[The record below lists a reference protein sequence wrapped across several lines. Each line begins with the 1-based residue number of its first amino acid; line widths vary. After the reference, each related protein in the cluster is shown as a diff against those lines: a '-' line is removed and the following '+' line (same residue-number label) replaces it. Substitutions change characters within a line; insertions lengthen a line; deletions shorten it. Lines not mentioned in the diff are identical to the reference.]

1 MRRGRVLVPPNASR
15 TSSQRR
21 GGRRAMECRDP
32 RAFALLCAAM
42 FFVYSDQ
49 NLMAPNLSQIADFFG
64 YDDDERDAKLGGQI
78 SVAFFLLGL
87 PATLII
93 GLLCDVVQR
102 KKVLVATLLLGQGPC
117 LLTIFVT
124 EYWQLF
130 ALRTLTG
137 IAVGGAL
144 PLVYSIAGDLF
155 PPTSRAYAS
164 AMVGI
169 CSSLGSM
176 CGQGV
181 AGFMGPTFGWRLPF
195 AAVAA
200 PGLVVAWLVH
210 AFAEEPARGVAEGKA
225 DEGDGDDESGGEAA
239 YAADTAAVDAAT
251 DGATGTKTK
260 TKTKTSDE
268 NARVT
273 ATRLVL
279 DFARKSRSVISRR
292 TNVLGF
298 LQGVPGC
305 VPWSIISVFMNDYLA
320 NDKGLGVEAAT
331 SLLMCF
337 GLGAMGGTVGGG
349 VVGQRLYNASPVY
362 ATSFMG
368 AAAVAGIFPWLF
380 LVHADDY
387 DGGDASDMSRKC
399 AVAIFAGL
407 LCSVTGV
414 NVRAMT
420 VNVNDPRER
429 GTAFAWF
436 NLTDDLG
443 KGFGPVLIAALIH
456 RMGRQKAFEVGFW
469 FWVPCG
475 ALCALCGLTVPR
487 DEARVRREAESLRR
501 GGGGEA
507 ETAALLGKGGD
518 KMV

>member
-1 MRRGRVLVPPNASR
+1 
-15 TSSQRR
+15 
-21 GGRRAMECRDP
+21 MECRDP

-87 PATLII
+87 PATLVI

-102 KKVLVATLLLGQGPC
+102 KQVLVATLVLGQGPC
-117 LLTIFVT
+117 LLTVFVT

-130 ALRTLTG
+130 ALRALTG

-144 PLVYSIAGDLF
+144 PLVYSITGDLF

-164 AMVGI
+164 ATVGI

-225 DEGDGDDESGGEAA
+225 RGEDGHDAGARDDDHGDAAVGDATVGGGDANASFAEEGDP
-239 YAADTAAVDAAT
+239 
-251 DGATGTKTK
+251 
-260 TKTKTSDE
+260 

-273 ATRLVL
+273 ISRLAL
-279 DFARKSRSVISRR
+279 DFARKSRSVVSRR

-320 NDKGLGVEAAT
+320 VDKGLGVEAAT

-349 VVGQRLYNASPVY
+349 VVGQRLYNASPRY

-387 DGGDASDMSRKC
+387 DSRDGAAMARKC
-399 AVAIFAGL
+399 AVAVCAGL

-443 KGFGPVLIAALIH
+443 KGFGPVLIAALIG
-456 RMGRQKAFEVGFW
+456 RMGRQKAFELGFW

-475 ALCALCGLTVPR
+475 ALCALCGLTVPA
-487 DEARVRREAESLRR
+487 DEARVRRETEARR
-501 GGGGEA
+501 RRSGEGEA
-507 ETAALLGKGGD
+507 AALLGKGGD
-518 KMV
+518 KLV

>member
-1 MRRGRVLVPPNASR
+1 
-15 TSSQRR
+15 
-21 GGRRAMECRDP
+21 MECRDP

-130 ALRTLTG
+130 VLRTLTG

-225 DEGDGDDESGGEAA
+225 DEEDGDDESGGKAA
-239 YAADTAAVDAAT
+239 YAETSTAAVDDA
-251 DGATGTKTK
+251 TK

-268 NARVT
+268 PYDENISRVT
-273 ATRLVL
+273 FLTRLAL

-362 ATSFMG
+362 ATTFMG

-387 DGGDASDMSRKC
+387 DGNDASAMSRKC

-443 KGFGPVLIAALIH
+443 KGFGPVLIAYLIH
-456 RMGRQKAFEVGFW
+456 RMGRQKAFELGFW

-475 ALCALCGLTVPR
+475 VLCALCGLTVPK

-501 GGGGEA
+501 GYSVGGEG
-507 ETAALLGKGGD
+507 ETASLLGKGGD

>member
-1 MRRGRVLVPPNASR
+1 
-15 TSSQRR
+15 
-21 GGRRAMECRDP
+21 MECRDP

-87 PATLII
+87 PATLVI

-102 KKVLVATLLLGQGPC
+102 KHVLVATLVLGQGPC

-130 ALRTLTG
+130 ALRALTG

-210 AFAEEPARGVAEGKA
+210 AFAEEPARDAAEGKA
-225 DEGDGDDESGGEAA
+225 SGEDGNDTGGARDDFGDA
-239 YAADTAAVDAAT
+239 TAKNSTVDAANT
-251 DGATGTKTK
+251 PFAEGG
-260 TKTKTSDE
+260 E
-268 NARVT
+268 PNARVT
-273 ATRLVL
+273 ATRLAL
-279 DFARKSRSVISRR
+279 DFARKSRSVVSRR
-292 TNVLGF
+292 TNILGF
-298 LQGVPGC
+298 LQGIPGC

-320 NDKGLGVEAAT
+320 VDKGLGVEAAT

-337 GLGAMGGTVGGG
+337 GLGAIGGTVGGG
-349 VVGQRLYNASPVY
+349 VVGQRLYNASPRF

-368 AAAVAGIFPWLF
+368 AAAVAGIFPWLY
-380 LVHADDY
+380 LVKADDY
-387 DGGDASDMSRKC
+387 DSGGGTAMTGKC
-399 AVAIFAGL
+399 AVAVCAGM

-436 NLTDDLG
+436 NLTDDVG

-456 RMGRQKAFEVGFW
+456 GMGRQKAFELGFW

-475 ALCALCGLTVPR
+475 ALCALCGLTVPA
-487 DEARVRREAESLRR
+487 DEERVRRETEARRARR
-501 GGGGEA
+501 GSGEGEA
-507 ETAALLGKGGD
+507 AALLGKGGD

>member
-1 MRRGRVLVPPNASR
+1 
-15 TSSQRR
+15 
-21 GGRRAMECRDP
+21 MECRDP

-87 PATLII
+87 PATLVI

-102 KKVLVATLLLGQGPC
+102 KHVLVATLVLGQGPC

-130 ALRTLTG
+130 ALRALTG

-210 AFAEEPARGVAEGKA
+210 AFAEEPARDAAEGKA
-225 DEGDGDDESGGEAA
+225 SGEDGNDTGGARDDFGDA
-239 YAADTAAVDAAT
+239 TAKNSTVDAANT
-251 DGATGTKTK
+251 PFAEGG
-260 TKTKTSDE
+260 E
-268 NARVT
+268 PNARVT
-273 ATRLVL
+273 ATRLAL
-279 DFARKSRSVISRR
+279 DFARKSRSVVSRR
-292 TNVLGF
+292 TNMLGF
-298 LQGVPGC
+298 LQGIPGC

-320 NDKGLGVEAAT
+320 VDKGLGVEAAT

-337 GLGAMGGTVGGG
+337 GLGAIGGTVGGG
-349 VVGQRLYNASPVY
+349 VVGQRLYNASPRF

-368 AAAVAGIFPWLF
+368 AAAVAGIFPWLY
-380 LVHADDY
+380 LVKADDY
-387 DGGDASDMSRKC
+387 DSGGGTAMTGKC
-399 AVAIFAGL
+399 AVAVCAGM

-436 NLTDDLG
+436 NLTDDVG

-456 RMGRQKAFEVGFW
+456 GMGRQKAFELGFW

-475 ALCALCGLTVPR
+475 ALCALCGLTVPA
-487 DEARVRREAESLRR
+487 DEERVRRETEARRARR
-501 GGGGEA
+501 GSGEGEA
-507 ETAALLGKGGD
+507 AALLGKGGD

>member
-1 MRRGRVLVPPNASR
+1 
-15 TSSQRR
+15 
-21 GGRRAMECRDP
+21 MECRDP

-87 PATLII
+87 PATLVI

-102 KKVLVATLLLGQGPC
+102 KHVLVATLVLGQGPC

-130 ALRTLTG
+130 ALRALTG

-210 AFAEEPARGVAEGKA
+210 AFAEEPARDAAEGKA
-225 DEGDGDDESGGEAA
+225 SGEDGNDTGGARDDFGDA
-239 YAADTAAVDAAT
+239 TAKNSTVDAANT
-251 DGATGTKTK
+251 PFAEGG
-260 TKTKTSDE
+260 E
-268 NARVT
+268 PNARVT
-273 ATRLVL
+273 ATRLAL
-279 DFARKSRSVISRR
+279 DFARKSRSVVSRR
-292 TNVLGF
+292 TNILGF
-298 LQGVPGC
+298 LQGIPGC

-320 NDKGLGVEAAT
+320 VDKGLGVEAAT

-337 GLGAMGGTVGGG
+337 GLGAIGGTVGGG
-349 VVGQRLYNASPVY
+349 VIGQRLYNASPRF

-368 AAAVAGIFPWLF
+368 AAAVAGIFPWLY
-380 LVHADDY
+380 LVKADDY
-387 DGGDASDMSRKC
+387 DSGGGTAMTGKC
-399 AVAIFAGL
+399 AVAVCAGM

-436 NLTDDLG
+436 NLTDDVG

-456 RMGRQKAFEVGFW
+456 GMGRQKAFELGFW

-475 ALCALCGLTVPR
+475 ALCALCGLTVPA
-487 DEARVRREAESLRR
+487 DEERVRRETEARRARR
-501 GGGGEA
+501 GSGEGEA
-507 ETAALLGKGGD
+507 AALLGKGGD

>member
-1 MRRGRVLVPPNASR
+1 
-15 TSSQRR
+15 
-21 GGRRAMECRDP
+21 MECRDP

-87 PATLII
+87 PATLVI

-102 KKVLVATLLLGQGPC
+102 KQVLVATLVLGQGPC
-117 LLTIFVT
+117 LLTVFVT

-130 ALRTLTG
+130 ALRALTG

-144 PLVYSIAGDLF
+144 PLVYSITGDLF

-200 PGLVVAWLVH
+200 PGLVVAWLVR
-210 AFAEEPARGVAEGKA
+210 AFAEEPPRGVAEGKA
-225 DEGDGDDESGGEAA
+225 RGEDGYDAGARDDDHGDAAVGDATVGGGDTNASFAEEGDL
-239 YAADTAAVDAAT
+239 
-251 DGATGTKTK
+251 
-260 TKTKTSDE
+260 

-273 ATRLVL
+273 ISRLAL
-279 DFARKSRSVISRR
+279 DFARKSRSVVSRR

-320 NDKGLGVEAAT
+320 VDKGLGVEAAT

-349 VVGQRLYNASPVY
+349 VVGQRLYNASPRY

-387 DGGDASDMSRKC
+387 DSRDAAAMAWKC
-399 AVAIFAGL
+399 AVAVCAGL

-443 KGFGPVLIAALIH
+443 KGFGPVLIAALIG
-456 RMGRQKAFEVGFW
+456 RMGRQKAFELGFW

-475 ALCALCGLTVPR
+475 ALCALCGLTVPA
-487 DEARVRREAESLRR
+487 DEARVRRETEARR
-501 GGGGEA
+501 RRSGEGEA
-507 ETAALLGKGGD
+507 AALLGKGGD

>member
-1 MRRGRVLVPPNASR
+1 MRRGRVLVPSNASH
-15 TSSQRR
+15 TSSQPPGQGR
-21 GGRRAMECRDP
+21 GGRRGMECRDP
-32 RAFALLCAAM
+32 SAFALLCAAM

-87 PATLII
+87 PATLVI

-102 KKVLVATLLLGQGPC
+102 KQVLVATLVLGQGPC
-117 LLTIFVT
+117 LLTVFVT

-130 ALRTLTG
+130 ALRALTG
-137 IAVGGAL
+137 VAVGGAL

-225 DEGDGDDESGGEAA
+225 SGEDGDDTDARQSDDSG
-239 YAADTAAVDAAT
+239 D
-251 DGATGTKTK
+251 ATGKNAAGSTE
-260 TKTKTSDE
+260 DGE
-268 NARVT
+268 PNARVT
-273 ATRLVL
+273 ATRLAL
-279 DFARKSRSVISRR
+279 DFARKSRSVVSRR

-298 LQGVPGC
+298 LQGIPGC

-320 NDKGLGVEAAT
+320 VDKGLGVEAAT

-349 VVGQRLYNASPVY
+349 VVGQRLYNASPRY

-368 AAAVAGIFPWLF
+368 AAAVAGIFPWLY

-387 DGGDASDMSRKC
+387 DSSDEGAMTMKC
-399 AVAIFAGL
+399 VVAVCAGM

-456 RMGRQKAFEVGFW
+456 GMGRRKAFELGFW

-475 ALCALCGLTVPR
+475 ALCALCGLTVPA
-487 DEARVRREAESLRR
+487 DEARVRRETEARR
-501 GGGGEA
+501 RRRARGEGEA
-507 ETAALLGKGGD
+507 AALLGPKGGD

>member
-1 MRRGRVLVPPNASR
+1 
-15 TSSQRR
+15 
-21 GGRRAMECRDP
+21 MECRDP

-87 PATLII
+87 PATLVI

-102 KKVLVATLLLGQGPC
+102 KQVLVATLVLGQGPC
-117 LLTIFVT
+117 LLTVFVT

-130 ALRTLTG
+130 ALRALTG

-210 AFAEEPARGVAEGKA
+210 AFAEEPARDAAEGKA
-225 DEGDGDDESGGEAA
+225 SGEDGNHTGGARDDFGDA
-239 YAADTAAVDAAT
+239 TAKNSTVDAANT
-251 DGATGTKTK
+251 PFAEGG
-260 TKTKTSDE
+260 E
-268 NARVT
+268 PNARVT
-273 ATRLVL
+273 ATRLAL
-279 DFARKSRSVISRR
+279 DFARKSRSVVSRR
-292 TNVLGF
+292 TNILGF
-298 LQGVPGC
+298 LQGIPGC

-320 NDKGLGVEAAT
+320 VDKGLGVEAAT

-349 VVGQRLYNASPVY
+349 VVGQRLYNASPRY

-387 DGGDASDMSRKC
+387 DSRDAAAMAWKC
-399 AVAIFAGL
+399 AVAVCAGL

-443 KGFGPVLIAALIH
+443 KGFGPVLIAALIG
-456 RMGRQKAFEVGFW
+456 RMGRQKAFELGFW

-475 ALCALCGLTVPR
+475 ALCALCGLTVPA
-487 DEARVRREAESLRR
+487 DEARVRRETEARR
-501 GGGGEA
+501 RRSGEGEA
-507 ETAALLGKGGD
+507 AALLGKGGD